1 MSLQQNLQALDHL
14 LDDSNT
20 LVMDQTKIAL
30 LHSIL
35 RNLQSNF
42 CAELDSRLAL
52 LRRVQKLLRLREQLS
67 DDQTLDRLLCSL
79 MSDLIPFETGGP
91 KEVPGDLAGQ
101 ISSLDKR
108 WKIAKQP
115 IPDGIVDYFTQISF
129 RTLLDFELSIP
140 CFYRSG
146 IIQKKVIAALIAS
159 QNSTL
164 SLMPTFRHV
173 LRSVSIGRQ
182 DLEGLCR
189 HFAPTAVK
197 HAFSRKLNDKALLCR
212 EVLFMLFE
220 SLDRKWLSSRVLQEY
235 SRSMDVESLAFVGRL
250 ATSNDFSSQDTREI
264 VAISVQIVVPLLS
277 DPSTSQVVLRDA
289 MLAISRSSRIFKAIA
304 HEKKSQE
311 I

>member
-14 LDDSNT
+14 LDDSDT
-20 LVMDQTKIAL
+20 LVMDQRKMAL

-42 CAELDSRLAL
+42 YAELDSRQAL
-52 LRRVQKLLRLREQLS
+52 LRRVQKLLRLREQLP

-140 CFYRSG
+140 CLYRSG
-146 IIQKKVIAALIAS
+146 IIQEKVIAALITS
-159 QNSTL
+159 KSSTL

-182 DLEGLCR
+182 DLEGVCR

-197 HAFSRKLNDKALLCR
+197 HAFSRKLNDKTLLCR
-212 EVLFMLFE
+212 DVLFMLFE
-220 SLDRKWLSSRVLQEY
+220 GLDREWISSRVLQEY

-264 VAISVQIVVPLLS
+264 VAISVQIVIPLLS
-277 DPSTSQVVLRDA
+277 DPSTSQAVLSDA
-289 MLAISRSSRIFKAIA
+289 MLAISRSAIILKAIS
-304 HEKKSQE
+304 HKKFQE